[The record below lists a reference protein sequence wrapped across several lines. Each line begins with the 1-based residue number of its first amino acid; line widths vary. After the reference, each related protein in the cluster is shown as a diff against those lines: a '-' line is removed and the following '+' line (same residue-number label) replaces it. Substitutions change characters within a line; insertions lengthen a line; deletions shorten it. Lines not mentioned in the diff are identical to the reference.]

1 MYNGD
6 MDLVIDTSAIIAVM
20 ANEPEKQAILE
31 YIADSTPVAPRSVH
45 WEIGN
50 ALSRMFKRDRIT
62 IAESKIAL
70 SEYGLMRFRFIDVDL
85 EQSLELSEQLDIY
98 AYDAYD
104 AYVLVS
110 AFNHRLPLL
119 TLDRGMAVAASRIGI
134 HVLEVNR

>member
-1 MYNGD
+1 
-6 MDLVIDTSAIIAVM
+6 MDLVIDTSAIIAVI
-20 ANEPEKQAILE
+20 ANEPEKQAISE
-31 YIADSTPVAPRSVH
+31 YVADSTPVVPRSVH

-62 IAESKIAL
+62 IAESKVAL
-70 SEYGLMRFRFIDVDL
+70 SEYELMRFRFIDVDL
-85 EQSLELSEQLDIY
+85 EQSVELSEQLNIY
-98 AYDAYD
+98 AYD

-119 TLDRGMAVAASRIGI
+119 TLDRGMAAAASRIGI

>member
-31 YIADSTPVAPRSVH
+31 YIADSTPVAPRYVH

-98 AYDAYD
+98 AYDAY
-104 AYVLVS
+104 VLVS

>member
-1 MYNGD
+1 MYNDG

-31 YIADSTPVAPRSVH
+31 YIDDSIPVAPRSVH

-50 ALSRMFKRDRIT
+50 ALSRMFKRDRNT
-62 IAESKIAL
+62 IAQSNIAL
-70 SEYGLMRFRFIDVDL
+70 SYYGQMRLRFIDVDL
-85 EQSLELSEQLDIY
+85 AQSLELSEQLNIY
-98 AYDAYD
+98 AYD

-119 TLDRGMAVAASRIGI
+119 TLDKGMAAAASQIG
-134 HVLEVNR
+134 VQALEVK